1 VVIGSIEQLQGL
13 TARAKA
19 DLDEAQEALDDLLQQ
34 ARRAG
39 VPPGWLR

>member
-1 VVIGSIEQLQGL
+1 MIGSVQQLQGL

-19 DLDEAQEALDDLLQQ
+19 ALEAEEQALEALLEE
-34 ARRAG
+34 ARRTN